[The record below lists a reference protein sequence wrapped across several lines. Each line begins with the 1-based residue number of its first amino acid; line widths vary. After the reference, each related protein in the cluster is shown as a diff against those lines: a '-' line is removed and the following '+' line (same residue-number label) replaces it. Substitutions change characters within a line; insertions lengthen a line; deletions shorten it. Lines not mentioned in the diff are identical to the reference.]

1 MFWFLGGG
9 EIWGDE
15 EWGNEDLGGVD
26 WKGGGSG
33 CVCDSELS
41 FSHSGG

>member
-15 EWGNEDLGGVD
+15 EWGNEDLGGGD
-26 WKGGGSG
+26 RKGGGSG

-41 FSHSGG
+41 PFHSGG